1 MIIDLIVIALLLI
14 SAGIAFFRGFIR
26 EVLTIIG
33 VAGGLAA
40 AYYGGPHLIPL
51 MSSWLGIVEGEEI
64 PKLFDLIPYTM
75 IAAALAYGSI
85 FIFVVI
91 ILSIISHMLAGWARA
106 IGLGAVDR
114 TFGVIF
120 GILRGIFILALL
132 YLPVSMIVQEET
144 LDRWFEGSKTHVY
157 IEATSKW
164 MKKFIPEDMT
174 DDLEN
179 KTEETSESVAKATRE
194 QIEDMD
200 ILGDLKEKVQQ
211 DIENRNNNSETA
223 PTGYERDQRLD
234 MQQLFNQ
241 NNATEPA
248 TDSTNQNSSE
258 SAE

>member
-33 VAGGLAA
+33 VAGGLLA

-64 PKLFDLIPYTM
+64 PKLFDLIPYNL

-85 FIFVVI
+85 FILVVI

-106 IGLGAVDR
+106 VGLGAVDR

-120 GILRGIFILALL
+120 GIARGIFILALI
-132 YLPVSMIVQEET
+132 YLPVSMIVPEET
-144 LDRWFEGSKTHVY
+144 MAKWFEGSKTHVY

-164 MKKFIPEDMT
+164 MKKFVPEDMT
-174 DDLEN
+174 DGLEEQTDN
-179 KTEETSESVAKATRE
+179 ASESVAKATRE
-194 QIEDMD
+194 KLQDMD

-211 DIENRNNNSETA
+211 DIENKNKTNDTT
-223 PTGYERDQRLD
+223 TGYERDQRLD
-234 MQQLFNQ
+234 MQQLFNDNTQ
-241 NNATEPA
+241 PQPA
-248 TDSTNQNSSE
+248 TDTPNQNGSE